1 MQAVVVSKSLV
12 HFLAQLH
19 TLALCHFMAHYHF
32 SSTGAQE
39 VLLSMRS
46 IHATFLLRTSE
57 HFTAVLSHNLM
68 NVMNSCFFIRLST
81 ATFVNFCWLVLFVIV
96 NNTLDQ
102 LKPRRGK
109 EIHVKNIVS
118 KISVIHLLISF
129 YRP

>member
-1 MQAVVVSKSLV
+1 M

-32 SSTGAQE
+32 SSAEAQE

-68 NVMNSCFFIRLST
+68 NVTNSCFFHQII
-81 ATFVNFCWLVLFVIV
+81 NKVLLIQVRKSQKQI
-96 NNTLDQ
+96 NNTT
-102 LKPRRGK
+102 P
-109 EIHVKNIVS
+109 IFVS
-118 KISVIHLLISF
+118 INSTSIGVLVIKVGEV
-129 YRP
+129 